1 MNEKTTDFNWRMK
14 NSRFMLLLLI
24 PVFYFAAFFYMGKR
38 VNQPKY
44 TKMGI
49 FYAVTSLVTFA
60 LIAMGLVYF
69 PLFLAGILHI
79 VAWLLCIVQTL
90 QCRKQY
96 LQYVEWKQEDPS
108 DRSKLTEDK
117 SWRRRVSFGCLW
129 TAIPLFGGLGTCFIG
144 RRMDNRK
151 LQWFGALSVV
161 AVIASYLY
169 ISTLLMNGMT
179 PDQLTVAIGIV
190 LLYTLLCI
198 HPLLVGYYYED
209 YLDATAL
216 IWEADEEEFPVMMD
230 AKWRSKGSLWQIL
243 TCIPSLG
250 SLGLFWVAFQ
260 RQSGRTLLGAAL
272 FCILE
277 MGCIMLPSVLT
288 ENAAL
293 MTAYP
298 VLKGLAAAIGTLW
311 FVAYVL
317 NIFYGTLIRWDM
329 LRLRAWLAEHG
340 EDE

>member
-1 MNEKTTDFNWRMK
+1 MNEKTIDFNWRMK

-49 FYAVTSLVTFA
+49 FYAVTSLLTFA
-60 LIAMGLVYF
+60 LVAMGAVYF

-169 ISTLLMNGMT
+169 ISTLLMNGMI
-179 PDQLTVAIGIV
+179 PDKLTVAIGIV
-190 LLYTLLCI
+190 LLYSLLCI

-216 IWEADEEEFPVMMD
+216 IWEADEKEFPVMMD
-230 AKWRSKGSLWQIL
+230 PAWRRKGSLWQIA
-243 TCIPSLG
+243 TCIPSVG

-272 FCILE
+272 LCAFE
-277 MGCIMLPSVLT
+277 MGCIMSPSILT
-288 ENAAL
+288 DHAELMAAH
-293 MTAYP
+293 P
-298 VLKGLAAAIGTLW
+298 VLSALITTFSSLW
-311 FVAYVL
+311 FLAYVL

-329 LRLRAWLAEHG
+329 LRLRAWLADQE
-340 EDE
+340 E